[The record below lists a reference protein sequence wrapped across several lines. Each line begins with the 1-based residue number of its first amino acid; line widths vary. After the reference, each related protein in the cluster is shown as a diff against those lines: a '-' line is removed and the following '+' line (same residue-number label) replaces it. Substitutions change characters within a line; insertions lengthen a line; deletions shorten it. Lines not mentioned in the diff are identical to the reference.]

1 MKYELDIKNEKA
13 YDAIVVGSG
22 PAGIAAAITAGRLGA
37 RVLIIESCGRVGG
50 ISTAGMMSHFT
61 GTVGNAIYEE
71 VLNRANEKLNI
82 KIPIALRKGKRS
94 GFFVQFKR
102 R

>member
-50 ISTAGMMSHFT
+50 ISTAGMM
-61 GTVGNAIYEE
+61 AI
-71 VLNRANEKLNI
+71 LPAQS
-82 KIPIALRKGKRS
+82 AMRS
-94 GFFVQFKR
+94 TR
-102 R
+102 RF